1 VAACS
6 RSAERTTGDASAR
19 ADAELVIKVYVD
31 DQGQIFVNGKQT
43 TLPGLKEELQRAATR
58 GATVAYSR
66 ANPSGDPPPHAMDVM
81 QSIVEAGL
89 PVRLLEGPE

>member
-43 TLPGLKEELQRAATR
+43 TLPGLKEELSEPRP
-58 GATVAYSR
+58 GA
-66 ANPSGDPPPHAMDVM
+66 
-81 QSIVEAGL
+81 
-89 PVRLLEGPE
+89 LLSPILGRIPQAIHLRTQWM